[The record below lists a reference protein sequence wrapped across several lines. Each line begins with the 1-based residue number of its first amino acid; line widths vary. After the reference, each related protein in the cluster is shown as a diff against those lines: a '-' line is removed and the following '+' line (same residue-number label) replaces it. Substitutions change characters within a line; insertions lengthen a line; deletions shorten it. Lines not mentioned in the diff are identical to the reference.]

1 MIPALIML
9 AFIPFMPRSPRWLA
23 SKDRWEEAHDV
34 LALLHA
40 KGDRMDP
47 LVLAELQQIKE
58 KIFFERDTGSTSWLE
73 LVKPRNVMRTQAAV
87 CAHLWSQFSGN
98 NALMYYIGESSSTYR
113 TAYRENIANFG
124 CEMQSTSSKWPVSK
138 ETSSSYQVRFSTAS
152 ALACRCSLSSSWI
165 TIDDAG
171 LS

>member
-1 MIPALIML
+1 MIGWGTLIIYFISYGTSFVESNASFRIPWALQMIPALVML

-87 CAHLWSQFSGN
+87 CAHLWSQFSGK
-98 NALMYYIGESSSTYR
+98 SSMTR
-113 TAYRENIANFG
+113 TFI
-124 CEMQSTSSKWPVSK
+124 
-138 ETSSSYQVRFSTAS
+138 
-152 ALACRCSLSSSWI
+152 L
-165 TIDDAG
+165 
-171 LS
+171 